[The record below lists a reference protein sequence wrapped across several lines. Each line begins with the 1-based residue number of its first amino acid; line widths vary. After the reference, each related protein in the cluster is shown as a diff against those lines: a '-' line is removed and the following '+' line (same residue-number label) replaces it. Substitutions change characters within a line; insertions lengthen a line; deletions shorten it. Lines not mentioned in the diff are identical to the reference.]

1 MLISNEETKLIICYI
16 IHMSNKKFN
25 FLKLDNHIYNTWQ
38 SQELSSYHWKSHTF
52 KFEDKILIFNFSKT

>member
-1 MLISNEETKLIICYI
+1 MIIDYI
-16 IHMSNKKFN
+16 IHMSNKKIN
-25 FLKLDNHIYNTWQ
+25 FLKLDNHIYNTWQLWQ